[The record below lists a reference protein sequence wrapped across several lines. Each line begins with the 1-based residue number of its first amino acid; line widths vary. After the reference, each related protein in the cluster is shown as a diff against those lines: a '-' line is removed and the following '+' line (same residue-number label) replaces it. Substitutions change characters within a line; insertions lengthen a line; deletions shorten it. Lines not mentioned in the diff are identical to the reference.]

1 VQQDRHP
8 FLDRGKL
15 GWRRLTIWLS
25 QNLYTPISTFME
37 MTPQEVLLWRDEAVD
52 LMKAKRK

>member
-1 VQQDRHP
+1 
-8 FLDRGKL
+8 
-15 GWRRLTIWLS
+15 
-25 QNLYTPISTFME
+25 ME